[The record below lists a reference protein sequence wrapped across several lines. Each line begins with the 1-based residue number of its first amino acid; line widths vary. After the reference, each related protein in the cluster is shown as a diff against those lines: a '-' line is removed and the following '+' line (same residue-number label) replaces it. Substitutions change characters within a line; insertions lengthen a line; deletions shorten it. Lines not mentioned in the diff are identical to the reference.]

1 MLYSM
6 VRVKRGLTLVC
17 PEVVADLLSQW
28 RALQRSRGEQVGFMI
43 RRWEE
48 VGSWCI
54 CYEKITVLYKH
65 VRDRADACTIVHEKM
80 EATLD

>member
-28 RALQRSRGEQVGFMI
+28 RALQRSRGEQVGIYDQEMG
-43 RRWEE
+43 RGLHL
-48 VGSWCI
+48 V
-54 CYEKITVLYKH
+54 YML
-65 VRDRADACTIVHEKM
+65 
-80 EATLD
+80 